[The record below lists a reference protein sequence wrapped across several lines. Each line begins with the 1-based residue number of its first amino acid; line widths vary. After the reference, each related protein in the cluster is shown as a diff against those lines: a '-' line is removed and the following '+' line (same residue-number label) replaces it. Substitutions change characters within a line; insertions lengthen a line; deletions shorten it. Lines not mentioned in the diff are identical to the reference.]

1 MCRGGEVKELTQ
13 KQKDRITKDKLNAD
27 KKILDIQKIREK
39 QGLSPLIFGRE
50 PKHIIPQTEVSK

>member
-1 MCRGGEVKELTQ
+1 MKELTQ

-50 PKHIIPQTEVSK
+50 PKHIIPQAEVTK